1 MMKNN
6 FGWLGCGVATALTVV
21 QTNEIFQ
28 IISLILTCI
37 ATLLTIAYNI
47 YRWYKKA
54 TQDGKIDLDEIDELI
69 NILQNDKKGI
79 DEKIEELSKMKDKG
93 ENK

>member
-6 FGWLGCGVATALTVV
+6 FEWLGCGVATALTVV

-37 ATLLTIAYNI
+37 ATLLTILYNL
-47 YRWYKKA
+47 YKWYKKA
-54 TQDGKIDLDEIDELI
+54 TQDGKIDENEIDELI

-93 ENK
+93 EKK